1 MITLIQFPHAKNQPS
16 FSPFC
21 LKLETYLKITNV
33 PYENKFTVSMKDSKK
48 KKMPIILDQ
57 GELIEDSDF
66 IIHHLK
72 QQHGVD
78 LDKHLSDEQKAVAR
92 AFQLLCEKSI
102 VDIVMYFRWVDKE
115 NWPKFREIV
124 FRGAPWLIKVT
135 VANGMAKN
143 IEKTLYKHGIG
154 RFTDSEKLKILNDN
168 LTAISNYLGSQT
180 YFFGDQVSSID
191 VILFSTLVQVR
202 SRGAVRQFES
212 TLDAYPNLKNYLERF
227 RQVYWPE
234 MIF

>member
-1 MITLIQFPHAKNQPS
+1 
-16 FSPFC
+16 
-21 LKLETYLKITNV
+21 
-33 PYENKFTVSMKDSKK
+33 MKDSKK
-48 KKMPIILDQ
+48 KKMPMILDQ

-92 AFQLLCEKSI
+92 AFQLLCEKSV

-124 FRGAPWLIKVT
+124 FRGAPWLVKVT

-143 IEKTLYKHGIG
+143 IEKTLYKHGTG

-168 LTAISNYLGSQT
+168 LTAISNYLGSKT

-191 VILFSTLVQVR
+191 VILFSTLIQVNA
-202 SRGAVRQFES
+202 RGAVRQFER
-212 TLDAYPNLKNYLERF
+212 TLDTYPILKNYLERF
-227 RQVYWPE
+227 RQAYWPE

>member
-1 MITLIQFPHAKNQPS
+1 
-16 FSPFC
+16 
-21 LKLETYLKITNV
+21 
-33 PYENKFTVSMKDSKK
+33 
-48 KKMPIILDQ
+48 MPMILDQ

-72 QQHGVD
+72 HQHGVD

-135 VANGMAKN
+135 VANRMAKN
-143 IEKTLYKHGIG
+143 IEKTLYKHGTG

-168 LTAISNYLGSQT
+168 LTAISNYLGSKT

-191 VILFSTLVQVR
+191 VILFSTLIQVNA
-202 SRGAVRQFES
+202 RGAVRQFER
-212 TLDAYPNLKNYLERF
+212 TLDTYPILKNYLERF
-227 RQVYWPE
+227 RQAYWPE